1 MKKVLL
7 IAVMALVSFTGFAQL
22 KIAHVNFSEL
32 VYLMP
37 EMDVA
42 RNTMNVA
49 QQEAAETYQTM
60 VEEYQTKYQ
69 QYQQKASTWT
79 AAIRESKERELQD
92 ITVRIEDFNQSIQ
105 NELAAQQQQ
114 LTAPIQQKAQ
124 ETVQKIAK
132 EGGYAFVVDA
142 ASYIYVDATQSTD
155 LTPLARKA
163 LNIPEGRTLETLQA
177 ELEAAAAAQQ
187 QQ

>member
-7 IAVMALVSFTGFAQL
+7 IAAMALASFTGFAQM

-37 EMDVA
+37 EMDEA
-42 RNTMNVA
+42 RSAMNAA
-49 QQEAAETYQTM
+49 QQEASETYQSM

-79 AAIRESKERELQD
+79 AAIRESKEKELQE
-92 ITVRIEDFNQSIQ
+92 ITVRIEEFNQSIQ

-124 ETVQKIAK
+124 EAVQKIAK
-132 EGGYAFVVDA
+132 DGGYAFVVDA
-142 ASYIYVDATQSTD
+142 ASYIYVDNKQSTD
-155 LTPLARKA
+155 ITPLVRKA
-163 LNIPEGRTLETLQA
+163 LNIPDGRTLETLQA